1 LTETLRA
8 MKALADPTRLRLVA
22 LLSHG
27 ELNVSE
33 LCRVLEQSQPRV
45 SRHLR
50 LLTEA
55 GYLDRSR
62 AQQCVYYRIPAAG
75 ARIGWTRTLLSA
87 LDAEDPALRRD
98 WGRRAVVVAERL
110 RKGPQLAAPG
120 QRPAAE
126 RA

>member
-1 LTETLRA
+1 

-27 ELNVSE
+27 ELNVGE
-33 LCRVLEQSQPRV
+33 LCRVLDQSQPRV

-55 GYLDRSR
+55 GYLDRFR
-62 AQQCVYYRIPAAG
+62 QHQCVYYRVPASG
-75 ARIGWTRTLLSA
+75 ARLGWTRTLLSGM
-87 LDAEDPALRRD
+87 DAEDPTLRRD
-98 WGRRAVVVAERL
+98 WGQRALVIAERL
-110 RKGPQLAAPG
+110 RSGQHLMAWV

-126 RA
+126 RV